1 LLTEGASGFGRVI
14 MALEAQPTTIAGY
27 HAEWPENHHK

>member
-14 MALEAQPTTIAGY
+14 MALEAQPTIMAGY
-27 HAEWPENHHK
+27 HAE